1 MDILS
6 DHDCVLVKL
15 KSETRI
21 LDMQVSTMQL
31 FD

>member
-6 DHDCVLVKL
+6 EHDCVLVKL

-21 LDMQVSTMQL
+21 FGHAVIINHAT
-31 FD
+31 F